1 MKILVF
7 GATGPTGKLIISQGL
22 ELGYKMSA
30 FVRNPERLP
39 IRHTNLNII
48 TGNVFD
54 REKVQSAV
62 EGHDVILSA
71 LGNGKSLKGNVFS
84 VGTKNIVDAM
94 KNSPNRRAIFMSAY
108 GVGESINNV
117 PILLKIIYNSILK
130 NTFDDKALGEKYL
143 KQSNLD
149 WTLIHPVI
157 LTNKAKTGSYRKG
170 ELISISGVP
179 MISRADV
186 AELMLKLAND
196 RTSIR
201 RTIVISH

>member
-1 MKILVF
+1 MNILVF

-22 ELGYKMSA
+22 ELGYKMTA

-39 IRHTNLNII
+39 VKHTNLTII

-62 EGHDVILSA
+62 QGHDVILSA

-84 VGTKNIVDAM
+84 VGTKHIVDAM
-94 KNSPNRRAIFMSAY
+94 KNSPCRRAIIMSAY

-117 PILLKIIYNSILK
+117 PILLKRIYNSILK

-149 WTLIHPVI
+149 WTLVHPVI
-157 LTNKAKTGSYRKG
+157 LTNKPKTGSYRKG
-170 ELISISGVP
+170 ELISTSWIP

-201 RTIVISH
+201 RTIVVSN

>member
-22 ELGYKMSA
+22 ELGYKMTA

-39 IRHTNLNII
+39 IRHANLTII

-54 REKVQSAV
+54 RETVQSAV

-84 VGTKNIVDAM
+84 EGTKNIVNAM
-94 KNSPNRRAIFMSAY
+94 KNSPCRRAIIMSAY

-117 PILLKIIYNSILK
+117 PKLLKMIYNSILK

-149 WTLIHPVI
+149 WTLVHPVI
-157 LTNKAKTGSYRKG
+157 LTNKPNTGSYRKG
-170 ELISISGVP
+170 ELISISSVP
-179 MISRADV
+179 MISRSDV
-186 AELMLKLAND
+186 AELMLKLVND